1 MFFWT
6 LFYTASKLYA
16 PTSVQELWLKNENK
30 KIVLYFWKRA
40 NMIFLPFFLSFF
52 FFFFKGLFFIL
63 KPTPDKFCWILFY
76 KNYVSYDTHLG
87 VESDNHWPNYL
98 GGDVYRKETIRSGPR
113 RALLNETHI
122 IKIFSNLGDF
132 SPINEDKWRNCSLK

>member
-1 MFFWT
+1 M
-6 LFYTASKLYA
+6 
-16 PTSVQELWLKNENK
+16 
-30 KIVLYFWKRA
+30 
-40 NMIFLPFFLSFF
+40 
-52 FFFFKGLFFIL
+52 
-63 KPTPDKFCWILFY
+63 
-76 KNYVSYDTHLG
+76 SYDTHLG

-132 SPINEDKWRNCSLK
+132 SPINEDK